1 VERTAAPGTL
11 SGHVL
16 VVDDEQRLV
25 TLVRDY
31 LGALGATTAGCHDGV
46 SALEAARR
54 PGVDAI
60 VLDLMLPGRN
70 GVDVCRALR
79 AEGNDV
85 PVLMLTA
92 RGTVPER
99 VAGLE
104 AGADDYL
111 VKPFALEELAA
122 RVKALLRRREPP
134 GTEDDQVVLGD
145 LRADLAARR
154 VWIGD
159 DEVTLSRREF
169 DLLRAL
175 LERAGR
181 AVTRD
186 RLFDEVWSDEVDI
199 NSNALDVHVSR
210 VRARIAASR
219 AVRIVTLRG
228 VGYRLET
235 VPEPGEA

>member
-1 VERTAAPGTL
+1 
-11 SGHVL
+11 
-16 VVDDEQRLV
+16 
-25 TLVRDY
+25 
-31 LGALGATTAGCHDGV
+31 
-46 SALEAARR
+46 
-54 PGVDAI
+54 
-60 VLDLMLPGRN
+60 MLPARN
-70 GVDVCRALR
+70 GVDVCRTLR

-122 RVKALLRRREPP
+122 RVKALLRRREPFDAD
-134 GTEDDQVVLGD
+134 DDQLVVGD
-145 LRADLAARR
+145 LRADLGARR
-154 VWIGD
+154 IWIGD
-159 DEVTLSRREF
+159 EEVTLSRREF

-186 RLFDEVWSDEVDI
+186 RLFDEVWADEVDI

-210 VRARIAASR
+210 VRARIASSR
-219 AVRIVTLRG
+219 VVRIVTLRG
-228 VGYRLET
+228 VGYRLEA
-235 VPEPGEA
+235 VPESVGA